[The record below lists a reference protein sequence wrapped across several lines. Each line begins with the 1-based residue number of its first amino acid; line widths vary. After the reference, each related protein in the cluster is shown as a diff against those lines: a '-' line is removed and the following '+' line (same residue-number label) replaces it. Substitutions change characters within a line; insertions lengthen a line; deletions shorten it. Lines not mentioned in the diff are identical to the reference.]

1 MLAEPWFRE
10 KVAARWREVSPAV
23 HGVPAYVAARAETV
37 SGAADRNFAPVA
49 SGGAGQPLT
58 LTFMEQADSTVLK
71 GSWVAEVAH
80 LEGWRSEEHTSELQS
95 LMRISYAV
103 FCFKKTKTQTAT
115 NNVRH

>member
-71 GSWVAEVAH
+71 GYWVAEVAH
-80 LEGWRSEEHTSELQS
+80 LEGWLTARIAWLDQQYGASQPRSEEHRMNFSHK
-95 LMRISYAV
+95 
-103 FCFKKTKTQTAT
+103 C
-115 NNVRH
+115 